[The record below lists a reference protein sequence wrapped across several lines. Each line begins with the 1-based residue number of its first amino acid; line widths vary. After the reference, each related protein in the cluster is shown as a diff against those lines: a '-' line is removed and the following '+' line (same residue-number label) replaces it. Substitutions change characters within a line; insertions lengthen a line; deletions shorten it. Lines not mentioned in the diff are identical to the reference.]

1 MEREAI
7 MIIVK
12 AKFVS
17 NFKLRIGT
25 SSVEMP
31 LIKTNSYPKTP
42 PDSWSLTDV
51 SSFACFDD
59 ICFGIAKLKNDW

>member
-1 MEREAI
+1 MEREVI

-42 PDSWSLTDV
+42 IGDTTRN
-51 SSFACFDD
+51 
-59 ICFGIAKLKNDW
+59 LKNNLINTYSESSAPFLIVIMK